1 MWPWGRA
8 AQGGKDVKSN
18 DSTSNIMGAELGH
31 HSKSMGIS
39 AGPEAWAQGVGAG
52 TPL

>member
-1 MWPWGRA
+1 
-8 AQGGKDVKSN
+8 
-18 DSTSNIMGAELGH
+18 MGAELGH
-31 HSKSMGIS
+31 HPKSMGIL